1 MVDQNTKVFVKQ
13 LLEILT
19 GKNKYFWAA
28 DKQRWELFA
37 QLFGAS
43 YVKLTAHSPHRWGLA
58 TKVSQLTELNVL
70 TLRLITLK
78 QWDTVSALSNGTCF
92 MVWGESCDPEHQHC
106 NLTPHSTAYV
116 NSGSKRR
123 LKSEFL

>member
-28 DKQRWELFA
+28 DKQREVRACA

-43 YVKLTAHSPHRWGLA
+43 YAKPTAHSPHRWGLA
-58 TKVSQLTELNVL
+58 TKV
-70 TLRLITLK
+70 
-78 QWDTVSALSNGTCF
+78 
-92 MVWGESCDPEHQHC
+92 
-106 NLTPHSTAYV
+106 
-116 NSGSKRR
+116 
-123 LKSEFL
+123 